1 MEAFLKMATGKA
13 LDEMEQEIAQAEKE
27 GRIYFMDG
35 IRDADHVMPN
45 LLYYMTDEQKEK
57 IRKMVVRHGL

>member
-1 MEAFLKMATGKA
+1 MANGKS
-13 LDEMEQEIAQAEKE
+13 LEEMEQEIAQAEKE

-45 LLYYMTDEQKEK
+45 LLYYMSDEQKEK
-57 IRKMVVRHGL
+57 IRKMNVRNGL

>member
-1 MEAFLKMATGKA
+1 MTTGKS
-13 LDEMEQEIAQAEKE
+13 LEEMEQKIVQAEKE

-45 LLYYMTDEQKEK
+45 LLYHMSDEQKEK
-57 IRKMVVRHGL
+57 IRKLVVKHGL

>member
-1 MEAFLKMATGKA
+1 MTTDKSLE
-13 LDEMEQEIAQAEKE
+13 EMEQEITQAEKE

-35 IRDADHVMPN
+35 TRDADHVMPN

-57 IRKMVVRHGL
+57 IRKMVIRHGL

>member
-1 MEAFLKMATGKA
+1 MATGKA